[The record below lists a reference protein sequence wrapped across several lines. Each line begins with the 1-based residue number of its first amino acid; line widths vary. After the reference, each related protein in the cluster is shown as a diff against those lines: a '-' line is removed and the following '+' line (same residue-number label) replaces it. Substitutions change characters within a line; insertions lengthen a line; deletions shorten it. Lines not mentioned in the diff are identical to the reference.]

1 MLYLIYSDKFEKYSH
16 FETFHI
22 KNKNNAKICIPLG
35 TNIINDARNH

>member
-22 KNKNNAKICIPLG
+22 KTKNNAKICIPLG